1 MFMFLIR
8 RTAMLVATLFAVATI
23 IFFALRVLPGDP
35 IEFKYTHEAG
45 GRIEQEVLDR
55 ERARFGFD
63 KPLSEQYVNWIVG
76 LTKFDLGI
84 SLWSEKPVS
93 EEISGRFGNT
103 VRVAIAALVI
113 AVLLALPL
121 GIISALARGTWLDQF
136 IRVLTVTGL
145 SVPSFWLGMIV
156 LLSLLA
162 MFGWI
167 PSIEKATFSDKPG
180 EFLAQIFFPALVV
193 GWRMSSVNARLLRSS
208 LLEVLGED
216 YIRTARSKGVTPR
229 NVVWN
234 HALPNALLPTVT
246 VIGLEFAG
254 LLGGLVVTEQ
264 VFNINGIGRLL
275 IQAVSLSDL
284 SLVQGLVM
292 MFALVYVL
300 TNFAVDL
307 IYAWLDPRVR
317 VR

>member
-45 GRIEQEVLDR
+45 GRIEQEVLER

-63 KPLSEQYVNWIVG
+63 KPLGEQYVNWIVG
-76 LTKFDLGI
+76 LTKFELGI

-93 EEISGRFGNT
+93 EEIAGRFGNT

-229 NVVWN
+229 NVVWT